1 MASKSFTAEEIRQ
14 LKANPYT
21 NWVTP
26 GMLSFTKEFKAEF
39 WKRYQAGQRS
49 RDIMQDLG
57 YDPDVLGDVRISG
70 IQHLISKAAKSGKG
84 FVSAPLSGIPVKRL
98 TTVDYE
104 PTKETVIQMQN
115 EILYLK
121 QEIEFLK
128 KISSVRTTKK

>member
-1 MASKSFTAEEIRQ
+1 MANRSFTAEEIRQ

-21 NWVTP
+21 NWATP

-39 WKRYQAGQRS
+39 WKRYQAGQRP
-49 RDIMQDLG
+49 RDIMRDLG
-57 YDPDVLGDVRISG
+57 YDPEMLGDMRISG
-70 IQHLISKAAKSGKG
+70 IQSLICKAAESGKG
-84 FVSAPLSGIPVKRL
+84 FVSAPLSGTPIKRL
-98 TTVDYE
+98 TTVEYE

-128 KISSVRTTKK
+128 KISSVRNTKK